1 VVSLALASLND
12 GTDDSSGYLLVARAV
27 LLHHVW
33 VCGQGVIDSLFNRC
47 VIANDFQTACLHN
60 LIDIAF
66 AGEYAIDSL
75 ACPLISQLA
84 FLDQSGHAGNLG
96 RGYTQSWS
104 VSTLPIFRRGPVSNP
119 SG

>member
-75 ACPLISQLA
+75 ACQPISQLA
-84 FLDQSGHAGNLG
+84 SLDQSGPAGNLG
-96 RGYTQSWS
+96 LGSTQSWY
-104 VSTLPIFRRGPVSNP
+104 VNPLLIRLRGQVTHPP
-119 SG
+119 